1 MGKVVVFGNQ
11 KGGCGKTT
19 LAITLACGLKEQ
31 GFSVLTVD
39 ADPQGSVMSW
49 AVRVDEDSENS
60 LPDTEKHDNVLIDQ
74 ALKRARDRYDVTIVD
89 LGSNLGFGGDTI
101 QKMLLKS
108 LREADYVFIPV
119 GPSPIDVDASEAFV
133 DVLRDIWERRGEN
146 VPAASF
152 VINGVRKGTT
162 LGREIADVIKDVYEM
177 PVFDTKIDS
186 REAYR
191 TAFMNGSSVF
201 KSKQNDVI
209 ENATAFVNEAKR
221 VIGLDRKSVV

>member
-31 GFSVLTVD
+31 GFSVLMVD

-49 AVRVDEDSENS
+49 AGRGEENSENV
-60 LPDTEKHDNVLIDQ
+60 LPDTEKHDNVLIDK
-74 ALKRARDRYDVTIVD
+74 ALQRARDRYDVTIVD
-89 LGSNLGFGGDTI
+89 LGSNLGYGGDTI

-119 GPSPIDVDASEAFV
+119 GPSPIDVDASDAFV
-133 DVLRDIWERRGEN
+133 DVLRDIWERRAEN
-146 VPAASF
+146 IPAASF

-162 LGREIADVIKDVYEM
+162 LGREIAEVIKEVYAI
-177 PVFDTKIDS
+177 PVLDTKIDS
-186 REAYR
+186 REAYKS
-191 TAFMNGSSVF
+191 AFITGSSVF
-201 KSKQNDVI
+201 HSKQTDVI

-221 VIGLDRKSVV
+221 VIGL

>member
-1 MGKVVVFGNQ
+1 MPRYGKGCCFWNQ
-11 KGGCGKTT
+11 KGGCEKQ

-49 AVRVDEDSENS
+49 AVRVDEGGENS

-221 VIGLDRKSVV
+221 VIGL

>member
-177 PVFDTKIDS
+177 SVFDTKIDS

-221 VIGLDRKSVV
+221 VIGL

>member
-1 MGKVVVFGNQ
+1 M
-11 KGGCGKTT
+11 
-19 LAITLACGLKEQ
+19 ACGLKEQ

-49 AVRVDEDSENS
+49 AVRVDQDSENS

-162 LGREIADVIKDVYEM
+162 LGREIAEVIKDVYEM
-177 PVFDTKIDS
+177 PVFETKIDS

-221 VIGLDRKSVV
+221 VIGL

>member
-60 LPDTEKHDNVLIDQ
+60 LPDIEKHDNVLIDQ

-221 VIGLDRKSVV
+221 VIGL

>member
-1 MGKVVVFGNQ
+1 MGKIVVFGNQ

-49 AVRVDEDSENS
+49 AVRVDEGGENS

-221 VIGLDRKSVV
+221 VIGL

>member
-1 MGKVVVFGNQ
+1 MGKVVVFGHQ

-221 VIGLDRKSVV
+221 VIGL

>member
-49 AVRVDEDSENS
+49 AVRVDEGGENS

-221 VIGLDRKSVV
+221 VIRL

>member
-1 MGKVVVFGNQ
+1 MSKGLIMGKIVVFGNQ

-221 VIGLDRKSVV
+221 VIGL